1 MKNIFFLFFAIF
13 NLTFSYVN
21 IHPTFFD
28 KRIDFNGSYQE
39 YTLFNQS
46 SNTVLYRIYVEPH
59 SKGSNKDMSDWVNFY
74 PRSLTLKPGESGKI
88 QVDIASK
95 KKLEAG
101 EYSAV
106 LGIRELPIYEKV
118 VSEKGAGLSILTD
131 LKLVLNG
138 YAGDINPNLQFSN
151 LNVDINKNTITLNG
165 SVKNIGKRRGKYELY
180 LDEYFL
186 GNLRIHSNEKL
197 DLNALDFKYSG
208 EIKNKLKKEL
218 LIIDYID
225 KKPIGKIK
233 L

>member
-1 MKNIFFLFFAIF
+1 
-13 NLTFSYVN
+13 
-21 IHPTFFD
+21 
-28 KRIDFNGSYQE
+28 
-39 YTLFNQS
+39 
-46 SNTVLYRIYVEPH
+46 
-59 SKGSNKDMSDWVNFY
+59 
-74 PRSLTLKPGESGKI
+74 
-88 QVDIASK
+88 
-95 KKLEAG
+95 
-101 EYSAV
+101 
-106 LGIRELPIYEKV
+106 
-118 VSEKGAGLSILTD
+118 SILTD